1 MPPTPKLPTVIM
13 AMAPVLTEDESVEPE
28 VEAVEAVVPED
39 VGLLL
44 TLKVMSEVSVWCTGT
59 EHNVFF

>member
-1 MPPTPKLPTVIM
+1 M

-44 TLKVMSEVSVWCTGT
+44 ALKVMSEVSVWCTGT